1 MRTYLEGWG
10 HALCD
15 EQSSLGGTLSVVLG
29 HQIVRQPD
37 AVRILSGALGLQR
50 RSSVPRQ
57 GREDDSVLEMK
68 SAIAN
73 GHWLEKLRL
82 SLDWVRH
89 GDPLPGDDDVVVRR
103 KREIRA
109 WYVGNGNFVLRHYT
123 TNEGSILTLNVQGE

>member
-1 MRTYLEGWG
+1 M
-10 HALCD
+10 
-15 EQSSLGGTLSVVLG
+15 
-29 HQIVRQPD
+29 
-37 AVRILSGALGLQR
+37 
-50 RSSVPRQ
+50 
-57 GREDDSVLEMK
+57 LEMK